1 MLRQINTSCEIIIH
15 PIDLFKTELNKKKR
29 YLKGEKT
36 WKEKEY
42 VRALLSWPSL

>member
-1 MLRQINTSCEIIIH
+1 M
-15 PIDLFKTELNKKKR
+15 DLLKIELSKKNR